1 MSTFAEDLAA
11 NNQKNKV
18 PNSTFANDLAALKKR
33 QGIGSAS
40 EIPEFEYGLYTEEE
54 GILSDEPEAEER
66 EFPERIAPSVSQ
78 RLIPD
83 SIRQRFPSETPVD
96 ELFKG
101 VPGGWEGAVGVA
113 DAVLGTVAQV
123 PNVLGSMYGTVEGIA
138 KSVADDTYGT
148 QEGAE
153 SALDQSQQR
162 AADVS
167 EYLSGVGGYELKTEA
182 GNKLMENL
190 GNVTGRYVPPLLAGG
205 VAPLMRGVPKRITK
219 KQEMAER
226 IRRGDEDATLATK
239 RIPDP
244 EGFDS
249 GRPIIKDREASAVI
263 KQGLEPKTV
272 QMVKQASNADK
283 QRMLEMVELRKI
295 GLTNLKDEQLNRAH
309 DVAGRE
315 LQKNITKVVVAK
327 RKAGQEVDRAS
338 KALRGVPIPGATAIG
353 ENFVA
358 SLKEALNVDFD
369 PQSGDVDFSNSSLD
383 MTPGL
388 KTIVKKVINASRKDI
403 SDAYGLHTF
412 KKGLDELINY
422 EKEGQGLT
430 GTTEVV
436 LKRLRA
442 DIDGYLDG
450 LDGDYD
456 LANQQFATLADA
468 YGSIR
473 KVTGSKADFDAAF
486 ADKQLGTL
494 LRRLGGNAVSRSNL
508 MDAVAKLQLVGGV
521 KDTDLMTL
529 VLFAEKLDDVL
540 ASPSAMTSF
549 KGDIQRAG
557 QAVATNQSTTQSAIE
572 LAKGVRDR
580 ARGINDENALES
592 IRRLLE
598 RDLRESQ
605 RQAQTSKKPFGLP
618 AHFE

>member
-1 MSTFAEDLAA
+1 MTTMQDYINSR
-11 NNQKNKV
+11 KNKAIK
-18 PNSTFANDLAALKKR
+18 PPW
-33 QGIGSAS
+33 QG
-40 EIPEFEYGLYTEEE
+40 ETPEFEYGLYTEEE
-54 GILSDEPEAEER
+54 GILSDEPGSEAERVADYSWVSDESVEPGEEAEER
-66 EFPERIAPSVSQ
+66 EFPDRIDRYEVHMPS
-78 RLIPD
+78 
-83 SIRQRFPSETPVD
+83 FPSETPVD

-101 VPGGWEGAVGVA
+101 VPGGWKGAVGVA

-123 PNVLGSMYGTVEGIA
+123 PNVLGSVYGTVEGIA

-148 QEGAE
+148 QEGAK
-153 SALDQSQQR
+153 SAFDQSQQR
-162 AADVS
+162 ATDVS
-167 EYLSGVGGYELKTEA
+167 EYLSGAGGYELKTEA

-190 GNVTGRYVPPLLAGG
+190 GRMADKYVPPFLAGG
-205 VAPLMRGVPKRITK
+205 VAPLMTGVPKRITR

-239 RIPDP
+239 RLPDP

-263 KQGLEPKTV
+263 RQGLEPKTV

-295 GLTNLKDEQLNRAH
+295 GLTNLRDEQLNRAL
-309 DVAGRE
+309 DVVGRE
-315 LQKNITKVVVAK
+315 LQKNIAKVVVAK
-327 RKAGQEVDRAS
+327 RKAGEEVNRTS

-353 ENFVA
+353 ENFVE
-358 SLKEALNVDFD
+358 SLKEALDVDFD
-369 PQSGDVDFSNSSLD
+369 PQSGNVDFSNSSLD

-388 KTIVKKVINASRKDI
+388 QAIVRKVVNASRKDI
-403 SDAYGLHTF
+403 SDAYGLHTL
-412 KKGLDELINY
+412 KKSLDELINY

-436 LKRLRA
+436 LQRLRA
-442 DIDGYLDG
+442 DIDGYLDDI
-450 LDGDYD
+450 DGDYD
-456 LANQQFATLADA
+456 LANQQFGALADA

-473 KVTGSKADFDAAF
+473 KVSGSKTEFDAAF
-486 ADKQLGTL
+486 SDKQLGGFLRSLAGHSSARRPNL
-494 LRRLGGNAVSRSNL
+494 LRAIE
-508 MDAVAKLQLVGGV
+508 KLQLVGGI

-529 VLFAEKLDDVL
+529 VLFAEKLDDVVG
-540 ASPSAMTSF
+540 SSSAMTSLQ
-549 KGDIQRAG
+549 GDVARAG
-557 QAVATNQSTTQSAIE
+557 QAVATNQSSIQSAIE

-580 ARGINDENALES
+580 AKGINNENALES

-605 RQAQTSKKPFGLP
+605 RKKPSGLP
-618 AHFE
+618 AHFK

>member
-1 MSTFAEDLAA
+1 MSAFSERLKRINQANAKPTSAFEERLARV
-11 NNQKNKV
+11 KN
-18 PNSTFANDLAALKKR
+18 R
-33 QGIGSAS
+33 QGAVSD
-40 EIPEFEYGLYTEEE
+40 EFEYGLYTEEE

-190 GNVTGRYVPPLLAGG
+190 GRMADKYVPPFLAGG
-205 VAPLMRGVPKRITK
+205 VAPLMTGVPKRITR

-239 RIPDP
+239 RLPDP

-295 GLTNLKDEQLNRAH
+295 GLTNLRDEQLNRAL
-309 DVAGRE
+309 DVVGRE
-315 LQKNITKVVVAK
+315 LQKNIAKVVVAK
-327 RKAGQEVDRAS
+327 RKAGEEVNRTS

-353 ENFVA
+353 ENFVE
-358 SLKEALNVDFD
+358 SLKEALDVDFD
-369 PQSGDVDFSNSSLD
+369 PQSGNVDFSNSSLD

-572 LAKGVRDR
+572 LAKGVAAR

-605 RQAQTSKKPFGLP
+605 RKKPSGLP

>member
-1 MSTFAEDLAA
+1 MTSMGDYV
-11 NNQKNKV
+11 NSRKNKV
-18 PNSTFANDLAALKKR
+18 IKSPR
-33 QGIGSAS
+33 QG
-40 EIPEFEYGLYTEEE
+40 ETPEFEYGLYTEEE
-54 GILSDEPEAEER
+54 GILSDEYGKPYKEES
-66 EFPERIAPSVSQ
+66 EFPEKVDSMSLEDFDQ
-78 RLIPD
+78 LIPD
-83 SIRQRFPSETPVD
+83 SKRGEVLRQVRQRFPSKTPID
-96 ELFKG
+96 ELFRG
-101 VPGGWEGAVGVA
+101 VPGGMDGAIGVA

-148 QEGAE
+148 QEGAK
-153 SALDQSQQR
+153 SAFDQSQQR

-167 EYLSGVGGYELKTEA
+167 EYLSGAGGYELKTEA

-190 GNVTGRYVPPLLAGG
+190 GNVTGRYVPPFLAGG
-205 VAPLMRGVPKRITK
+205 VPRLMTGAPKSITR
-219 KQEMAER
+219 KQEMAEQ
-226 IRRGDEDATLATK
+226 IRRGNEDATLATF
-239 RIPDP
+239 RLPDP

-283 QRMLEMVELRKI
+283 QRMLEMVELRKT
-295 GLTNLKDEQLNRAH
+295 GLTNLKDEQLNRPL
-309 DVAGRE
+309 DVAGKE
-315 LQKNITKVVVAK
+315 LQKTITKVVVAK

-358 SLKEALNVDFD
+358 SLKEALDVDFD
-369 PQSGDVDFSNSSLD
+369 PQKPGNVDFSNSSLD

-388 KTIVKKVINASRKDI
+388 QAIVSKVINSSRKDI
-403 SDAYGLHTF
+403 SDAYGLHTL

-450 LDGDYD
+450 IDGDYD
-456 LANQQFATLADA
+456 LANQQFGALADA

-473 KVTGSKADFDAAF
+473 KVTGNKTEFDSAF
-486 ADKQLGTL
+486 ADKQLGAF
-494 LRRLGGNAVSRSNL
+494 LRSLGGQSSARRPNL
-508 MDAVAKLQLVGGV
+508 LAAIEKLQLVGGI
-521 KDTDLMTL
+521 KDTDLMAL
-529 VLFAEKLDDVL
+529 VLFAEKLDDAVG
-540 ASPSAMTSF
+540 SSSAITSLQ
-549 KGDIQRAG
+549 GDVARAG
-557 QAVATNQSTTQSAIE
+557 QAVATNQSAAQSAIE

-592 IRRLLE
+592 TRKLLL
-598 RDLRESQ
+598 RDLNENKR
-605 RQAQTSKKPFGLP
+605 RQSKLP
-618 AHFE
+618 VKR